1 METIFKFLQSALHIQ
16 NGKYVNTYHILSFF
30 LPQRITNNY
39 RQKQPSGGVLRKR
52 CSENMQQIYRRTPT
66 AKPDFDKV
74 AWQPILIKLKTL
86 NDWGNLCN
94 QNNQNTTTNSYIIHV
109 WDEPPYQYQHYQKFW
124 RSKNCFKFSFWLVKP
139 VPLKWLL
146 SFTTLFA
153 NYFEHIR
160 IF

>member
-30 LPQRITNNY
+30 LLQRITNNY

-66 AKPDFDKV
+66 AKRDFDKV
-74 AWQPILIKLKTL
+74 AWQPMLIKLKTL
-86 NDWGNLCN
+86 NDWENLCN

-109 WDEPPYQYQHYQKFW
+109 WDEPPYQYQHYQNFEE
-124 RSKNCFKFSFWLVKP
+124 VKIASNF
-139 VPLKWLL
+139 LFGLL
-146 SFTTLFA
+146 NQCL
-153 NYFEHIR
+153 
-160 IF
+160 